1 MWQRGSIWKSWLHL
15 NVRLQHLKYLSD
27 ISLPFLFLFR
37 WVLASCVSV
46 NSADVSLTLMWP
58 SNASE
63 SGPCDSN
70 CSFLHLIWTVC
81 LLIVNLAV
89 PITRRTRCCLGLFLH
104 CKAAYVQK
112 ASHSPD
118 SAQYRFPFLSSVPED
133 HIPAL
138 FPINLFQIALLI
150 LLEAFS
156 SNPELSVVSHVC
168 LCAVSSSVCSYA
180 IFMPV

>member
-138 FPINLFQIALLI
+138 FTINLFQIALLI

>member
-112 ASHSPD
+112 ASWLCSVQVSFSFF
-118 SAQYRFPFLSSVPED
+118 SAWRSYSSTLPHKPFSDCFADPSG
-133 HIPAL
+133 
-138 FPINLFQIALLI
+138 
-150 LLEAFS
+150 S
-156 SNPELSVVSHVC
+156 
-168 LCAVSSSVCSYA
+168 
-180 IFMPV
+180 IFF

>member
-1 MWQRGSIWKSWLHL
+1 MWQRGRIWKSWLHL

-37 WVLASCVSV
+37 WGLASCASV

-112 ASHSPD
+112 ASWLCSVQVSFSFF
-118 SAQYRFPFLSSVPED
+118 SAWRSYSSTLPHKPFSDCFADPSG
-133 HIPAL
+133 
-138 FPINLFQIALLI
+138 
-150 LLEAFS
+150 S
-156 SNPELSVVSHVC
+156 
-168 LCAVSSSVCSYA
+168 
-180 IFMPV
+180 IFF

>member
-1 MWQRGSIWKSWLHL
+1 MWQRGRIWKSWLHL

-37 WVLASCVSV
+37 WGLASCVSV

-63 SGPCDSN
+63 SGPGDSN

-112 ASHSPD
+112 ASWLCSVQVSFSFF
-118 SAQYRFPFLSSVPED
+118 SAWRSYSSTLPHKPFSDCFADPSG
-133 HIPAL
+133 
-138 FPINLFQIALLI
+138 
-150 LLEAFS
+150 S
-156 SNPELSVVSHVC
+156 
-168 LCAVSSSVCSYA
+168 
-180 IFMPV
+180 IFF

>member
-1 MWQRGSIWKSWLHL
+1 MYRKH
-15 NVRLQHLKYLSD
+15 
-27 ISLPFLFLFR
+27 
-37 WVLASCVSV
+37 
-46 NSADVSLTLMWP
+46 
-58 SNASE
+58 
-63 SGPCDSN
+63 
-70 CSFLHLIWTVC
+70 
-81 LLIVNLAV
+81 
-89 PITRRTRCCLGLFLH
+89 
-104 CKAAYVQK
+104 
-112 ASHSPD
+112 PD

>member
-37 WVLASCVSV
+37 WGLASCASV

-58 SNASE
+58 SSASE
-63 SGPCDSN
+63 SGPGDSN

-112 ASHSPD
+112 ASWLCSVQVSFSFF
-118 SAQYRFPFLSSVPED
+118 SAWRSYSSTLHHKPFSDCFADPSG
-133 HIPAL
+133 
-138 FPINLFQIALLI
+138 
-150 LLEAFS
+150 S
-156 SNPELSVVSHVC
+156 
-168 LCAVSSSVCSYA
+168 
-180 IFMPV
+180 IFF